1 MIIITLFPLGCEKV
15 HFILDLRLNKD
26 RKMGCVQY
34 TRKIIAFGSLNYVKM
49 AFGAL
54 KKKKIELSQNG
65 WDTFVY
71 I

>member
-1 MIIITLFPLGCEKV
+1 
-15 HFILDLRLNKD
+15 
-26 RKMGCVQY
+26 MGCVQY